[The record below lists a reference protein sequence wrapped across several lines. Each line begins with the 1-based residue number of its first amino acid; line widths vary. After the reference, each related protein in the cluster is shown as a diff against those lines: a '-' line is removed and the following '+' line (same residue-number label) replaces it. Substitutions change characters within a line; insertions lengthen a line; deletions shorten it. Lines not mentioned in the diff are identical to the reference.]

1 MIFSEDE
8 VKKKIVL
15 QCVEIYQCMSNG
27 RYKRIAS
34 LPNADDA
41 LLNYMNERYKKPFFR
56 VRVKTV
62 LF

>member
-1 MIFSEDE
+1 MIFYEDE

-15 QCVEIYQCMSNG
+15 QCIEIYQRMSNG

-34 LPNADDA
+34 LPNADDN
-41 LLNYMNERYKKPFFR
+41 LFDYMNERYKKPSFH

>member
-1 MIFSEDE
+1 MISSEDE
-8 VKKKIVL
+8 VKKKVVL
-15 QCVEIYQCMSNG
+15 QCVEIFQRMANG

-41 LLNYMNERYKKPFFR
+41 LLDYMNDRYKAPSFH